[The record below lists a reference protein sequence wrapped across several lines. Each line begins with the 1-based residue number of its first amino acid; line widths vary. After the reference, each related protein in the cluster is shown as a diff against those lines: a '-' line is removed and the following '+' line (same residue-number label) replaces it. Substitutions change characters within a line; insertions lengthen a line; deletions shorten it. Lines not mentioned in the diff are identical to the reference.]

1 MDKVSEFSQQSE
13 EALTSSINEII
24 QHLPNIAGALIL
36 LILGWLVARFVQVA
50 TIKLLNYLNR
60 FLDRVL
66 TGRPRAIIRFS
77 SGITRFVAAVF
88 FWITL
93 FLFLTAAMRVAGLLG
108 VAAWLE
114 QIVTFLPAVI
124 FGGVIILS
132 GYLLSCLVRELAVSA
147 AQSASLSEVELI
159 GKIAQ
164 AITFVTALIIGL
176 KQLGIDVSFITIMLG
191 IASASLLLG
200 FAIAFGLGSKTFV
213 SNLIAAYYIRDL
225 IEPGQKVRIG
235 QQEGTVLEVSSTT
248 IVLDTPEGRTSIP
261 TKYYQEEPVTV
272 LLDDTN
278 HE

>member
-114 QIVTFLPAVI
+114 QIVTFLPAII

>member
-1 MDKVSEFSQQSE
+1 MDKASEFSQQSE

-50 TIKLLNYLNR
+50 TVKLLNYLNR

-114 QIVTFLPAVI
+114 QIVTFLPAII
-124 FGGVIILS
+124 FGGVIMLS

-261 TKYYQEEPVTV
+261 TKYYQEEPITV

>member
-1 MDKVSEFSQQSE
+1 MDKASEFSQQSE

-50 TIKLLNYLNR
+50 TVKLLNYLNR

-114 QIVTFLPAVI
+114 QIVTFLPAII

-261 TKYYQEEPVTV
+261 TKYYQEEPITV

-278 HE
+278 YE